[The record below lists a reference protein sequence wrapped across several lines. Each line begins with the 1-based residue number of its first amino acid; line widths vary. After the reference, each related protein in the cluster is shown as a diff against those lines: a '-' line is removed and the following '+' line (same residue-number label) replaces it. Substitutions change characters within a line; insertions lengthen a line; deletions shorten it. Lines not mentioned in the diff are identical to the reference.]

1 MNLIY
6 AFESFKSLQVPQ
18 RHKQGHFAMAQRYAP
33 LDDIGKILV
42 IWRIA
47 DDIVLALLKVHFK
60 KVPNLAVT
68 TVNDVIAL
76 NLVTVPFQNI
86 RYGTDTAE
94 RLQYG
99 VRECLNPQDVADTA
113 RMCGVEI
120 VELAQSFFW

>member
-1 MNLIY
+1 
-6 AFESFKSLQVPQ
+6 
-18 RHKQGHFAMAQRYAP
+18 MAQRYAP
-33 LDDIGKILV
+33 IYNVCEIFC

-47 DDIVLALLKVHFK
+47 DDVVPALFNVHFK
-60 KVPNLAVT
+60 EVPNLAVA

-76 NLVTVPFQNI
+76 NLVTEPFQNL

-99 VRECLNPQDVADTA
+99 VMECLNPQDVADTA

-120 VELAQSFFW
+120 VELAQSFFGNFITNFG